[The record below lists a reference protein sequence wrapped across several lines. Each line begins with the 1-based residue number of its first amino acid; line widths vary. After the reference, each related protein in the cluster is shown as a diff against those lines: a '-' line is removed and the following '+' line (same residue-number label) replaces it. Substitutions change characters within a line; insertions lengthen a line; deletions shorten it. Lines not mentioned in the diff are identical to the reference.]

1 MDVILVEPHEVG
13 GRSGIHDYV
22 AFEQE
27 HAERNLHEGCDW
39 NSSKHRLEQYFM
51 GVGCV
56 FFYFFACN
64 ALFAWTM

>member
-27 HAERNLHEGCDW
+27 RAERNLHEGCD
-39 NSSKHRLEQYFM
+39 
-51 GVGCV
+51 
-56 FFYFFACN
+56 
-64 ALFAWTM
+64 